1 MGAFV
6 CVLAADDSEAAT
18 VNIVPDTDFSGVG
31 KTVKYT
37 ITADGSYYYKA
48 ELQDSTGKSVGG
60 ISPTSGNTT
69 ASGTRTL
76 NVVSPST
83 SGTYTVVVKFY
94 ASSSD
99 TTETIAEK
107 NVPLKVVDP
116 IKLTFTL
123 KNNGASDVTISTYF
137 RINGEKIDDST
148 QSVTITANG
157 TKDVTYDYIVKDVE
171 DTKYSLC
178 SDDDIIASSISGLN
192 EEKSF
197 YSHDADYGVITTIV
211 VVTLVILLIIL
222 FFVYRKPVV
231 NKGKPKGRR

>member
-1 MGAFV
+1 M
-6 CVLAADDSEAAT
+6 
-18 VNIVPDTDFSGVG
+18 
-31 KTVKYT
+31 KYT

-94 ASSSD
+94 ASSSN

-123 KNNGASDVTISTYF
+123 I
-137 RINGEKIDDST
+137 
-148 QSVTITANG
+148 
-157 TKDVTYDYIVKDVE
+157 
-171 DTKYSLC
+171 
-178 SDDDIIASSISGLN
+178 
-192 EEKSF
+192 
-197 YSHDADYGVITTIV
+197 
-211 VVTLVILLIIL
+211 
-222 FFVYRKPVV
+222 
-231 NKGKPKGRR
+231 